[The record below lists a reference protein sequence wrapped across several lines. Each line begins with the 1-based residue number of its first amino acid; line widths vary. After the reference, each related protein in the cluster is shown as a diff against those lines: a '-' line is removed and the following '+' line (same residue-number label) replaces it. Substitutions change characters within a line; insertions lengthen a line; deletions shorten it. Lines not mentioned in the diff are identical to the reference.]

1 MAEWETVSRPK
12 KEDDW
17 ETFEVEETRPKG
29 RSQAEK
35 DSTANLSNRLRTW
48 GKGAMLGFQDEGE
61 GLFSTLLLPETE
73 ADRIAREI
81 TGGEKQS
88 FSDELAMRQ
97 ADARESQ
104 RQYAEDNPWEAG
116 ALELTGAVMS
126 PVNRIAPGIGTQGS
140 ALTRAVQLAGRGSVE
155 GAVTGFGEGEGG
167 LTERLKNAGTGAAWG
182 AGLGGGLSLGGG
194 YLGRK
199 FSDERVQAN
208 LRNLKDQMPLNMAD
222 PEGSLGKFYRNVV
235 GLAYGGGGRIGKQES
250 RYLNK
255 ATKMARFRDE
265 AGKVVEESTGTRRMV
280 NDVKD
285 RVRDEARV
293 AKDTLDRELK
303 GVQNTDIP
311 KVPKKASKS
320 AIDEQ
325 VDVGLAQ
332 SRAKMRADQA
342 RASIPNHAPDEV
354 QAAVINAE
362 NPSMALRELDKYW
375 KSDDAF
381 GGVKQHTY
389 NLDDNLYNFLQNN
402 LDPDVDKAVLNM
414 LDEAY
419 EEGGSTLSGKF
430 LMEMRNRPAIG
441 SGTKTGMQYGK
452 ARQSVKKWDKQI
464 ERQLKST
471 GNTPALKQFRAD
483 KIHYADFRAY
493 EKATGKAVTRGDIDA
508 NWNEQDL
515 WNAGGNKTQRDRQ
528 LAPGQ
533 DRAKAVKK
541 EGKALK
547 KAVMAQ
553 EQQARNAA
561 EGAEKQASLAK
572 AKEKARLE
580 NKRKRV
586 NQRERASLNR
596 IDRETEG
603 LLAEDSTF
611 WSRAAATGGLG
622 APFSGFSLLGAFPT
636 GVAASAALASPRVQR
651 FMAGQGP
658 TQDALREALEQG
670 NTAVVTQIL
679 TRIGAMEATE
689 QE

>member
-48 GKGAMLGFQDEGE
+48 GKGAMLGFQDEAE
-61 GLFSTLLLPETE
+61 GLFSTALLPETE
-73 ADRIAREI
+73 ADKIAREI

-167 LTERLKNAGTGAAWG
+167 LNERLKNAGTGAAWG

-194 YLGRK
+194 WLGRK
-199 FSDERVQAN
+199 FSDEKVQAN

-250 RYLNK
+250 RYINK
-255 ATKMARFRDE
+255 APKLARFRNE
-265 AGKVVEESTGTRRMV
+265 SGKVVEESTGTKRMV
-280 NDVKD
+280 NDVRD
-285 RVRDEARV
+285 RVRDETRSAQ
-293 AKDTLDRELK
+293 DTLNRQLK
-303 GVQNTDIP
+303 DVQNTEIP
-311 KVPKKASKS
+311 KAPKKATKS
-320 AIDEQ
+320 VIDEQ

-332 SRAKMRADQA
+332 SRAKMRAEQA

-354 QAAVINAE
+354 QAAVMNAE
-362 NPSMALRELDKYW
+362 NPSMALRELDRYW

-402 LDPDVDKAVLNM
+402 LDPNVDKAALDM
-414 LDEAY
+414 LEEAY
-419 EEGGSTLSGKF
+419 EEGGATLSGKF
-430 LMEMRNRPAIG
+430 FN
-441 SGTKTGMQYGK
+441 
-452 ARQSVKKWDKQI
+452 
-464 ERQLKST
+464 
-471 GNTPALKQFRAD
+471 
-483 KIHYADFRAY
+483 
-493 EKATGKAVTRGDIDA
+493 GDA
-508 NWNEQDL
+508 KPTCYWL
-515 WNAGGNKTQRDRQ
+515 WH
-528 LAPGQ
+528 
-533 DRAKAVKK
+533 
-541 EGKALK
+541 
-547 KAVMAQ
+547 
-553 EQQARNAA
+553 
-561 EGAEKQASLAK
+561 
-572 AKEKARLE
+572 
-580 NKRKRV
+580 
-586 NQRERASLNR
+586 
-596 IDRETEG
+596 
-603 LLAEDSTF
+603 
-611 WSRAAATGGLG
+611 
-622 APFSGFSLLGAFPT
+622 
-636 GVAASAALASPRVQR
+636 
-651 FMAGQGP
+651 
-658 TQDALREALEQG
+658 
-670 NTAVVTQIL
+670 
-679 TRIGAMEATE
+679 
-689 QE
+689 